1 MAKLKIDLFLN
12 SLNRQGSF
20 EMILPNDLPE
30 ESGRPIKTVF
40 HLHGYTGKAESWVPE
55 ELVQKYNIAV
65 VSPNGENGFYL
76 IGLSTGHN

>member
-40 HLHGYTGKAESWVPE
+40 HLHGK
-55 ELVQKYNIAV
+55 I
-65 VSPNGENGFYL
+65 
-76 IGLSTGHN
+76 